1 MTIVANKIQDMM
13 KNELEMYLTHNN
25 FVPLFVMLFGQTTRK
40 IYLIV
45 DILFFTFMNLKC
57 ICHEENEIERTRN
70 NLKEAYIYK
79 INVHVKLTV
88 NNAFYTK

>member
-1 MTIVANKIQDMM
+1 MTIVANKNTGHDE
-13 KNELEMYLTHNN
+13 NELEMLLTYNN
-25 FVPLFVMLFGQTTRK
+25 LVPLFVMLFGQTTQK